1 MTETNNQ
8 QNNQDIQETA
18 EMQNNNVVEETIV
31 DDVQQ
36 DNEQQEYQQE
46 TYQQQTYQQ
55 EAYQQPVYQQPA
67 VTKSDT
73 SKTISILDWILTI
86 IVMSIPV
93 VNIIMLFVFAFAG
106 EKESKKNLFKAQIIL
121 MATAVIAFIVFL
133 IVFVVFMGHRLPELL
148 DQLNQFKEQ
157 YGY

>member
-1 MTETNNQ
+1 M
-8 QNNQDIQETA
+8 A
-18 EMQNNNVVEETIV
+18 
-31 DDVQQ
+31 
-36 DNEQQEYQQE
+36 
-46 TYQQQTYQQ
+46 
-55 EAYQQPVYQQPA
+55 
-67 VTKSDT
+67 ST
-73 SKTISILDWILTI
+73 SLI
-86 IVMSIPV
+86 
-93 VNIIMLFVFAFAG
+93 VFAFAG